1 MCNRGI
7 QKAIRGRDPVVAFTC
22 CLKSDDGIR
31 VPYTRDFGRS
41 YSNDTVDWILTYVI
55 IVVVVATL
63 DGWSTSFSQNPF
75 GEGVNEIL
83 KKCGFSKP

>member
-1 MCNRGI
+1 MDEI
-7 QKAIRGRDPVVAFTC
+7 LLLLSLC

-41 YSNDTVDWILTYVI
+41 SSNDMVDWIHTYLFIYV
-55 IVVVVATL
+55 VVVVATL

-75 GEGVNEIL
+75 GVRMNEIL